1 MNTVLTQQYTRHD
14 LAKIDK
20 SKYTKEEYRRL
31 REQKRL
37 RRQQAEFE
45 KLREENLKTFYP
57 DGPPNNVLC
66 LKHGQK
72 YNADYVNR
80 LYNMVS
86 RNTTVPFKMHCITE
100 DSGGIDP
107 NINII
112 PLPEIPKDQNV
123 NGWWYK
129 PYIYSKEL
137 PIDGTI
143 LYFDLDIVVC
153 ANIDKLFDFYPGK
166 YCALRDFTRSMR
178 PGWQKYN
185 STVVRFERG
194 QLDFVWTEFIKNP
207 KAVMRRH
214 FGDQDWL
221 WEKTNGMAQYFPD
234 QWIRSWKWEIRKD
247 KTWKPGGVKGNRTFK
262 TIENATPPEHCCIVA
277 FHGDPNPHNCFD
289 PYIIDN
295 WK

>member
-1 MNTVLTQQYTRHD
+1 M
-14 LAKIDK
+14 AKIDK
-20 SKYTKEEYRRL
+20 SKYTKEEYRQL

-37 RRQQAEFE
+37 RKQQREHE
-45 KLREENLKTFYP
+45 KTREEISKKYP
-57 DGPPNNVLC
+57 DGVPNNILC

-72 YNADYVNR
+72 YSADYVNK

-86 RNTTVPFKMHCITE
+86 RNITVPFTMHCITE
-100 DSGGIDP
+100 DPDGIDP

-112 PLPEIPKDQNV
+112 SLPKIPKDQNV

-129 PYIYSKEL
+129 PYIYSNEL

-143 LYFDLDIVVC
+143 LYLDLDIVIC
-153 ANIDKLFDFYPGK
+153 DNLDKLFDFYPGK
-166 YCALRDFTRSMR
+166 YCAIRDFTRAMR
-178 PGWQKYN
+178 PGWKKYN

-207 KAVMRRH
+207 NSVMRRH

-234 QWIRSWKWEIRKD
+234 QWIRSWKWEVRKD
-247 KTWKPGGVKGNRTFK
+247 KTWKPGGTKGNRTFN
-262 TIENATPPEHCCIVA
+262 TIESVSPPEQCCIVA

-289 PYIIDN
+289 PYIVDN